1 MNEREFEILESIDER
16 HWWFVGK
23 RHLLRALLDPLE
35 PPRRIVDLG
44 CGSGGVLR
52 DWIGSALGIGVDR
65 SPTALRICASRGL
78 AHLVRADL
86 ERPPLAPERFD
97 TVLALDVIEHLDD
110 DVGFLRRSG
119 TLCAKGGRL
128 IVAVPAFPFLWSR
141 HDETFEHRRRYTA
154 GSLERVVRSA
164 GLEPVRIT
172 YTNALLFP
180 VAALWRVLIS
190 RLAGGRLAPRSDFVS
205 LPRPLNA
212 LLAALYRAE
221 AWLLRRWDLPVGLSV
236 VCIARP
242 GKSGSVG

>member
-23 RHLLRALLDPLE
+23 RHLLRALLDSAE

-52 DWIGSALGIGVDR
+52 DWSEPSLRVGVDR
-65 SPTALRICASRGL
+65 SLTALRICASRGL
-78 AHLVRADL
+78 GHLIRADL
-86 ERPPLAPERFD
+86 GRLPLAGNCFD
-97 TVLALDVIEHLDD
+97 LVLALDVIEHLDD
-110 DVGFLRRSG
+110 DVGFLRRSSG
-119 TLCAKGGRL
+119 LCSKDGRL
-128 IVAVPAFPFLWSR
+128 IIAVPAFPFLWSR

-154 GSLERVVRSA
+154 ASLARAVRSA

-180 VAALWRVLIS
+180 IAAVWRVLVS
-190 RLAGGRLAPRSDFVS
+190 RLAGGRWAPRTDFVS

-212 LLAALYRAE
+212 LISVTYRFE
-221 AWLLRRWDLPVGLSV
+221 AWLLRRWDLPAGLSV

-242 GKSGSVG
+242 ASR